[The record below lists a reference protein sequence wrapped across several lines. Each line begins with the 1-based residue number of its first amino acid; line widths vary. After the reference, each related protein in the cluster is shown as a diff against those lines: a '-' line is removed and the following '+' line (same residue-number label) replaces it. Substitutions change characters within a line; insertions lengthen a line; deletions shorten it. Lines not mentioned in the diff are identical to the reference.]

1 VSAIASDSP
10 VALSLRDV
18 LKIEGF
24 KRLWFAQVVS
34 ILGDFL
40 AVFGVINL
48 ITFKWH
54 GTPLQ
59 VTNVLIAFIIPMAIV
74 GPLAGVF
81 VDRWNVKRTMIIS
94 DLIRAVLILGLVF
107 VTRLE
112 QIYVL
117 FFLVSTVSSF
127 FGPSQSVTL
136 RTLVPMNG
144 LMSANALMSQAFY
157 TMRII
162 APAAAGLLVY
172 WLGYSSCF
180 YLDSASFFFSAAM
193 LSTIAIVRAINAK
206 DATEKSVSSLIKDYT
221 AGSRFILTHP
231 AISFVM
237 IAMMTAMFVLSCFS
251 PLISVYVR
259 DQLQAGTRAFG
270 IISAMIG
277 VGLIIGTQVVNAVAK
292 GFSKK
297 YVALS
302 GLLGLS
308 VATFVLAL
316 FQTPWLAGVSMFG
329 IGFAIAFVVVPTQT
343 LMQQE
348 TPHDMLGRVSSSFMA
363 VFSLSQLLGLL
374 LSGRLANS
382 IGVRHLFTYSA
393 VLLAVLSA
401 LGFLWLRDAKP
412 AGEKAIAATG
422 S

>member
-1 VSAIASDSP
+1 VSATAAGSP
-10 VALSLRDV
+10 VSLSLRDV
-18 LKIEGF
+18 LKIAGF
-24 KRLWFAQVVS
+24 KRLWLAQIVS

-40 AVFGVINL
+40 ALFGVINL

-59 VTNVLIAFIIPMAIV
+59 VTNVMIAFIIPMAIV

-94 DLIRAVLILGLVF
+94 DLIRAALIVGLVF

-172 WLGYSSCF
+172 SLGYNSCF
-180 YLDSASFFFSAAM
+180 YLDSVSFFCSAAM
-193 LSTIAIVRAINAK
+193 LSTIAIVRMNAK
-206 DATEKSVSSLIKDYT
+206 DATERTVGSLRKDYMV
-221 AGSRFILTHP
+221 GSRFILTHP

-259 DQLQAGTRAFG
+259 DQLHAGTRAFG
-270 IISAMIG
+270 IISAMVG
-277 VGLIIGTQVVNAVAK
+277 VGLIVGTQVVNAVAK

-302 GLLGLS
+302 GLFGLS
-308 VATFVLAL
+308 FATFVLAL

-329 IGFAIAFVVVPTQT
+329 TGFAIAFIVVPAQT

-363 VFSLSQLLGLL
+363 VFSLSQLFGLL

-382 IGVRHLFTYSA
+382 IGVRYLFTSSA
-393 VLLAVLSA
+393 VLLVVLSGI
-401 LGFLWLRDAKP
+401 GFLWLRDDKP
-412 AGEKAIAATG
+412 PEEKAVAAA
-422 S
+422 SS

>member
-1 VSAIASDSP
+1 MKAAGRILLVLGIKRFRGGPKVSATAAGSP
-10 VALSLRDV
+10 VPLSLRDV
-18 LKIEGF
+18 LKISGF
-24 KRLWFAQVVS
+24 KRLWLAQLVS

-59 VTNVLIAFIIPMAIV
+59 VTNVMIAFIIPMAIV

-94 DLIRAVLILGLVF
+94 DLIRAALILGLVF

-117 FFLVSTVSSF
+117 FFLVSTVSS
-127 FGPSQSVTL
+127 
-136 RTLVPMNG
+136 
-144 LMSANALMSQAFY
+144 
-157 TMRII
+157 
-162 APAAAGLLVY
+162 
-172 WLGYSSCF
+172 
-180 YLDSASFFFSAAM
+180 
-193 LSTIAIVRAINAK
+193 
-206 DATEKSVSSLIKDYT
+206 
-221 AGSRFILTHP
+221 
-231 AISFVM
+231 
-237 IAMMTAMFVLSCFS
+237 CFS

-259 DQLQAGTRAFG
+259 DQLHAGTRAFG
-270 IISAMIG
+270 IISAMVG
-277 VGLIIGTQVVNAVAK
+277 VGLILGTQVVNAVAK

-302 GLLGLS
+302 GLFGLS
-308 VATFVLAL
+308 FATFVLAL

-329 IGFAIAFVVVPTQT
+329 IGFAIAFIVVPAQT

-374 LSGRLANS
+374 LSGGLANS
-382 IGVRHLFTYSA
+382 IGVRHLFTSSA
-393 VLLAVLSA
+393 VLLVVLSGI
-401 LGFLWLRDAKP
+401 GFLWLRDDKP
-412 AGEKAIAATG
+412 AEEKAVAAAG